1 MFGLRT
7 IALAVA
13 VTSVVGMVGYGMR
26 LQAKVGKLSAALEL
40 SENNLKVA
48 QRQRDQA
55 LEAEAVADAWA
66 ENYQKQAEQA
76 DALILALETGN
87 YDEIL
92 DMRLDPRVIALFS
105 ELR

>member
-1 MFGLRT
+1 MLGLRA

-40 SENNLKVA
+40 SENNRKVA
-48 QRQRDQA
+48 EQQRDQA

-92 DMRLDPRVIALFS
+92 DMPLDPRVIALFS
-105 ELR
+105 GLR

>member
-1 MFGLRT
+1 MFGIRA

-66 ENYQKQAEQA
+66 ENYQKQAERA

>member
-1 MFGLRT
+1 MFGIRA

-66 ENYQKQAEQA
+66 ENYQKQAERA

-105 ELR
+105 GLR

>member
-66 ENYQKQAEQA
+66 ENYQKQAERA

>member
-13 VTSVVGMVGYGMR
+13 VTSVVGMVGYSLR

-40 SENNLKVA
+40 SESNRKVA
-48 QRQRDQA
+48 EQQRDQA

-66 ENYQKQAEQA
+66 ENYQKQAERA
-76 DALILALETGN
+76 DALIRALETGN

>member
-26 LQAKVGKLSAALEL
+26 LQAKVGKLSAAREL

-66 ENYQKQAEQA
+66 ENYQKQAERA

-92 DMRLDPRVIALFS
+92 DMRLDPRIIALFS